1 MKNIEKWA
9 IIVPVSVVVIWLIR
23 ELYGALNIT
32 WSNGFTL
39 QYMLIFYLIFGAF
52 IYKER
57 PIIQKVSIILGAV
70 FCLVGDTFLAS
81 ALVNHFNFGGLRMP
95 LGMAGFFIGHAFWF
109 VAMLMFPA
117 KATKKQYYLSYG
129 ITFGILLILW
139 FILVNN
145 NFDLLSILSL
155 VYCFALGAP
164 LSHSIANFRQNLSF
178 KLLAIFYAIFIF
190 SDLLIGMHDIKGLDI
205 PLYGFSVWFTYII
218 ALSGISY
225 SILTFKGDQNEKTNE

>member
-1 MKNIEKWA
+1 
-9 IIVPVSVVVIWLIR
+9 R

-117 KATKKQYYLSYG
+117 KATKKQ
-129 ITFGILLILW
+129 
-139 FILVNN
+139 
-145 NFDLLSILSL
+145 
-155 VYCFALGAP
+155 
-164 LSHSIANFRQNLSF
+164 
-178 KLLAIFYAIFIF
+178 
-190 SDLLIGMHDIKGLDI
+190 
-205 PLYGFSVWFTYII
+205 
-218 ALSGISY
+218 
-225 SILTFKGDQNEKTNE
+225 